1 MAVETK
7 SDLRPRFVDKEVMER
22 ILDEQYKLMGLEY
35 DPTVTAKQVRE
46 MMLAEGIEPND
57 NASSRGIIEMREE

>member
-7 SDLRPRFVDKEVMER
+7 PSVRPRFIDKEAMER

-35 DPTVTAKQVRE
+35 DPTATAEQARK
-46 MMLAEGIEPND
+46 MMLAEGIDPND
-57 NASSRGIIEMREE
+57 NEFSRGIIEMREE